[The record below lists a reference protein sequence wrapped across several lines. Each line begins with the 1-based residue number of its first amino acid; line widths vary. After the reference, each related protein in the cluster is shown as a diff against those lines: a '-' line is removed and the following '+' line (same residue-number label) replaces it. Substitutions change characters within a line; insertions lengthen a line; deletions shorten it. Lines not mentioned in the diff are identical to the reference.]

1 MGSEETGGYAA
12 SKAFLESVVA
22 LAEDVSLVVDRTV
35 SRARPGYE
43 IVPRSAFEASA
54 RMNLDAVCDS
64 LLAGYPI
71 VTERDVEAL
80 AVRVDE
86 RIGQGIRVQ
95 EQLQGLRVSIGVL
108 QERFIEIATAR
119 GVEPTE
125 LLRSTQILW
134 GLSDALTDTVTEL
147 FQRRRLSD
155 ALQDSHLRSAFLR
168 DLLTGQLS
176 PAVIEERVATFGLD
190 AEVTYRA
197 VKASPAPG
205 VSLEVLR
212 RRLEARS
219 TDVVGIDA
227 GSCIGV
233 VSKSV
238 EIPGL
243 EATVALGPRVEL
255 SEVAGSFEVAERV
268 HDWMWRRGVRGQR
281 SIDEI
286 GWRLAVD
293 RDDAVTSLLRQ
304 RYRAPLVDLGEFG
317 DLIWDSVRAYLD
329 ADRHVA
335 RAAAALV
342 VHQNTLRY
350 RLARFAA
357 VTGADLESVT
367 TLLEVTWVMT
377 AEVDDPGTVT
387 TGPG

>member
-1 MGSEETGGYAA
+1 MGSEETGGYTA

-22 LAEDVSLVVDRTV
+22 LAEDVNVVVDRTL

-95 EQLQGLRVSIGVL
+95 ELLQGLRVSIGVL
-108 QERFIEIATAR
+108 QQRFVEIATAR

-147 FQRRRLSD
+147 FQRQRLSD

-168 DLLTGQLS
+168 QLLTGRLS
-176 PAVIEERVATFGLD
+176 PAVLDERVTTFGVD
-190 AEVTYRA
+190 TEVAYCA
-197 VKASPAPG
+197 IKATPAPG

-233 VSKSV
+233 VSTSV

-243 EATVALGPRVEL
+243 EATIGLGPRVEL
-255 SEVAGSFEVAERV
+255 SELAGSFEVAQRV

-281 SIDEI
+281 SIGDI
-286 GWRLAVD
+286 GWQLAVD
-293 RDDAVTSLLRQ
+293 RDDAVTSLLRR
-304 RYRAPLVDLGEFG
+304 RYRAPLVELGEFG
-317 DLIWDSVRAYLD
+317 ELIWQSVRVYVE

-335 RAAAALV
+335 RAAATLV

-357 VTGADLESVT
+357 VTGADLDSVT
-367 TLLEVTWVMT
+367 TLLDVIWLIT
-377 AEVDDPGTVT
+377 ADVHDPTL
-387 TGPG
+387 

>member
-1 MGSEETGGYAA
+1 MSRGEAGGYTA
-12 SKAFLESVVA
+12 SSAFLESVAA
-22 LAEDVSLVVDRTV
+22 LADDVSLVVDRTLA
-35 SRARPGYE
+35 RARPGYDV
-43 IVPRSAFEASA
+43 VPRSAFEASA
-54 RMNLDAVCDS
+54 RMNIDAVCDS

-86 RIGQGIRVQ
+86 RIAQGIRVQ
-95 EQLQGLRVSIGVL
+95 DQMEGLRVSIGVL
-108 QERFIEIATAR
+108 QERFTEIATAR
-119 GVEPTE
+119 GVEATE

-147 FQRRRLSD
+147 FQRRRVSD

-168 DLLTGQLS
+168 ELLTGQLS
-176 PAVIEERVATFGLD
+176 ASAIDEQSKTFGLD
-190 AEVTYRA
+190 AGVAYRA
-197 VKASPAPG
+197 VKATPAQG

-212 RRLEARS
+212 RRLEARP

-233 VSKSV
+233 VSRPIDSL
-238 EIPGL
+238 GL
-243 EATVALGPRVEL
+243 EATVALGPRADL
-255 SEVAGSFEVAERV
+255 GDIARSFEVAGRV
-268 HDWMWRRGVRGQR
+268 HDWMWRRGVRGR
-281 SIDEI
+281 RAIEDI

-304 RYRAPLVDLGEFG
+304 RYSAPLDELGEFG
-317 DLIWDSVRAYLD
+317 ELIWQSVRAYLD

-350 RLARFAA
+350 RLARFAD
-357 VTGADLESVT
+357 VTGADLNSGSTV
-367 TLLEVTWVMT
+367 LEVTWVMA
-377 AEVDDPGTVT
+377 AEVDPL
-387 TGPG
+387 

>member
-1 MGSEETGGYAA
+1 MSSEEAGGYTA
-12 SKAFLESVVA
+12 SSAFLESVAA
-22 LAEDVSLVVDRTV
+22 LAQDVSLVVDRTLN
-35 SRARPGYE
+35 RARPGYD

-54 RMNLDAVCDS
+54 RMNIDAVCDS

-86 RIGQGIRVQ
+86 RLAQGIRVQ
-95 EQLQGLRVSIGVL
+95 DQMEGLRVSIGVL
-108 QERFIEIATAR
+108 QERFVEIATAR
-119 GVEPTE
+119 GVEATE

-147 FQRRRLSD
+147 FQRRRVSD

-168 DLLTGQLS
+168 ELLTGQLS
-176 PAVIEERVATFGLD
+176 SSAIEERVRTFGLD
-190 AEVTYRA
+190 ADVAYRA
-197 VKASPAPG
+197 VKATPAPG

-212 RRLEARS
+212 RRLEARP

-233 VSKSV
+233 VSKPV
-238 EIPGL
+238 DAAGL
-243 EATVALGPRVEL
+243 EATVALGPSAEL
-255 SEVAGSFEVAERV
+255 ADLARSFDVAERV
-268 HDWMWRRGVRGQR
+268 HDWMWRRGIRGRR
-281 SIDEI
+281 SIEDI

-293 RDDAVTSLLRQ
+293 RDDAVTSLLRR
-304 RYRAPLVDLGEFG
+304 RYRAPLDELGEFG
-317 DLIWDSVRAYLD
+317 ALIWQSVRAYLD

-350 RLARFAA
+350 RLARFAE
-357 VTGADLESVT
+357 VTGADLNSVT
-367 TLLEVTWVMT
+367 TVLEVTWVIA
-377 AEVDDPGTVT
+377 AEVDPL
-387 TGPG
+387 